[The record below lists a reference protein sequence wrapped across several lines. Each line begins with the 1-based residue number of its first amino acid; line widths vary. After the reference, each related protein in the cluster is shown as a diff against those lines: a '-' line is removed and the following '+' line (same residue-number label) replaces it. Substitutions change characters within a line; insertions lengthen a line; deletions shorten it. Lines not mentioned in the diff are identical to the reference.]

1 VWEWKV
7 HAARLATI
15 QQTML
20 GSVKQPTGLKTMTT
34 ADLESL
40 ADILCSMAEIVV
52 TQWEL
57 MAKEEKLKT

>member
-34 ADLESL
+34 ADLEAL
-40 ADILCSMAEIVV
+40 VDILRSMAEIVV
-52 TQWEL
+52 SQWGL
-57 MAKEEKLKT
+57 RAKKKKT